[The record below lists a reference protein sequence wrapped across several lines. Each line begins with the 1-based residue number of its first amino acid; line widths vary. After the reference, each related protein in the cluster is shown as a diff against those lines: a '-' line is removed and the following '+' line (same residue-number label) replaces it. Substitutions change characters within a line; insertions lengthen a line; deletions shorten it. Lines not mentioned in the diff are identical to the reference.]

1 VDHHTKK
8 NVMITSSIGSLVAYI
23 IGAVIFF
30 SHTGDWSDPLS
41 LRLWALIIVMM
52 GGSMLGNLRNISMTT
67 LITLLFQDKEREKAN
82 GKVATIN
89 GLSFAVTSI
98 ASGLVIG
105 FLGMNWVII
114 SSIVLTIVALFH
126 IFTIPCPEE
135 KIREQEEKKPMK
147 FDFK

>member
-1 VDHHTKK
+1 
-8 NVMITSSIGSLVAYI
+8 MIVSSFGSLAAYI

-30 SHTGDWSDPLS
+30 SHTGDWSDPWS
-41 LRLWALIIVMM
+41 WRLWALIIVMM

-82 GKVATIN
+82 GKVATMN

-105 FLGMNWVII
+105 FLGMNWVIGV
-114 SSIVLTIVALFH
+114 SLVLTTIALLH
-126 IFTIPCPEE
+126 IFTIACPEE
-135 KIREQEEKKPMK
+135 EIREHEEKKPMK
-147 FDFK
+147 FDFR